1 LAAAIADWGSRR
13 GALPPHGVLS
23 VAGNVEEGSHPAPW
37 IDFLLHFDIGF
48 RRRRLS
54 FVVRAL
60 NRLYARLGAVEFAG
74 LQSAQID
81 EFKQRFQRPLAR
93 LRALA
98 SGEFAFAG
106 LRARLVALADAL
118 IQSSNA
124 ILVDRVDDI
133 MDQLSEE
140 LKLRHIDHELDE
152 ITGSVLNERLPQAF
166 RHEIVLHYVGFP
178 FWDVLTFALPEW
190 RDAGEHDEIRI
201 DRISP
206 VDAVSLRSG
215 AEPSPLKG
223 ADLRHFAGFFSR
235 PMRESDYLWGRLDG
249 AERLI
254 DIITDAAQADA
265 HLDVLD
271 VKNMK
276 RAAFRTILDAEEK
289 FLEDKALIATI
300 RAALNKELQD

>member
-1 LAAAIADWGSRR
+1 
-13 GALPPHGVLS
+13 
-23 VAGNVEEGSHPAPW
+23 
-37 IDFLLHFDIGF
+37 
-48 RRRRLS
+48 
-54 FVVRAL
+54 
-60 NRLYARLGAVEFAG
+60 
-74 LQSAQID
+74 
-81 EFKQRFQRPLAR
+81 
-93 LRALA
+93 
-98 SGEFAFAG
+98 
-106 LRARLVALADAL
+106 
-118 IQSSNA
+118 
-124 ILVDRVDDI
+124 

-140 LKLRHIDHELDE
+140 LKLRHIDRELDE
-152 ITGSVLNERLPQAF
+152 ITGAVLNERLPQAF

-215 AEPSPLKG
+215 AEPSALKG
-223 ADLRHFAGFFSR
+223 ADLRHFAGFLSR

-254 DIITDAAQADA
+254 DIIADAAQADA
-265 HLDVLD
+265 HIDVLEI
-271 VKNMK
+271 KNMK

-300 RAALNKELQD
+300 RTALNRELRIDNISI